1 MLDIAMRD
9 VNTAPKTV
17 KMGDPAFRADPY
29 PTYAWLRQ
37 NAPVIQVK
45 APFGFGKAYMVTRY
59 EDVQAIF
66 KDPRFSTDMRRR
78 GSGEI
83 NGGLAR
89 FAPRSMRILGN
100 QMVTQDDP
108 NHARL
113 KNLVHKAF
121 TPVRIAAL
129 HQRIEVITKDLL
141 DAAEKRDVID
151 IVEDFALPLP
161 MTVISEMLGVPEHMR
176 KPFRDL
182 MTGMLDAPGFALF
195 RAFRQFS
202 TTRALI
208 AFLND
213 LINLR
218 RREPDDGMITALI
231 AAEQAGDKL
240 DQEELIGM
248 IFVLLLAG
256 HETTVNLIAN
266 GTLAL
271 LENPE
276 QFRLLRDNPQHIK
289 TAVEEFLRYT
299 NPVEHGVV
307 RFATEDLPVLGVTIP
322 KGSTVMAMLS
332 SANRDETVF
341 KDPEKLDVT
350 RDPNRH
356 LAFGVGMHYCLGAP
370 LARMEGAIAINAL
383 LARFPNMQLA
393 IAPQAVRWRPS
404 IANFRGLMELPVRTA
419 A

>member
-1 MLDIAMRD
+1 MALMSDTHSVFKA
-9 VNTAPKTV
+9 V
-17 KMGDPAFRADPY
+17 KFGDPAFRANPY

-37 NAPVIQVK
+37 NAPIIRVK
-45 APFGFGKAYMVTRY
+45 APFGFGKAYMITRY
-59 EDVQAIF
+59 EDVQAVF

-78 GSGEI
+78 GSGDI
-83 NGGLAR
+83 NGGLNR

-121 TPVRIAAL
+121 TPARIASL
-129 HQRIEVITKDLL
+129 HGRIEVITKELL
-141 DAAEKRDVID
+141 DDAERRDTID

-161 MTVISEMLGVPEHMR
+161 MTVISEMLGVPEDRR

-182 MTGMLDAPGFALF
+182 MTGMLDEPGFALF

-202 TTRALI
+202 TTRKLI

-218 RREPDDGMITALI
+218 RREPDDRMITALI
-231 AAEQAGDKL
+231 EAEQSGDKL

-248 IFVLLLAG
+248 VFVLLLAG

-271 LENPE
+271 LENPD

-289 TAVEEFLRYT
+289 TAIEEFLRFT

-307 RFATEDLPVLGVTIP
+307 RFASEDLDVLGVTIP

-341 KDPEKLDVT
+341 KDPDRLDIT

-383 LARFPNMQLA
+383 LARFPNMRLA
-393 IAPQAVRWRPS
+393 IEPQQVRWRPS
-404 IANFRGLMELPVRTA
+404 IANFRGLMELPVA
-419 A
+419 LA

>member
-1 MLDIAMRD
+1 MSD
-9 VNTAPKTV
+9 VHHAKTV
-17 KMGDPAFRADPY
+17 KIGDPAFRADPY

-37 NAPVIQVK
+37 HAPIIQVK

-83 NGGLAR
+83 NGGLNR
-89 FAPRSMRILGN
+89 FMPRSMRILGN

-121 TPVRIAAL
+121 TPARIANL
-129 HQRIEVITKDLL
+129 HGRIEIITKDLL
-141 DAAEKRDVID
+141 DAAARRDVID

-182 MTGMLDAPGFALF
+182 MTNMLDTPGFALM

-202 TTRALI
+202 TTRKLI

-218 RREPDDGMITALI
+218 RREPDDGLITALI
-231 AAEQAGDKL
+231 AAEQAGDTL

-248 IFVLLLAG
+248 VFVLLLAG

-271 LENPE
+271 LEYPD
-276 QFRLLRDNPQHIK
+276 QFRLLRDNPGHIK

-322 KGSTVMAMLS
+322 KGSVVMAMLS

-341 KDPEKLDVT
+341 KDPDKLDVT

-383 LARFPNMQLA
+383 LARFPNLQLA
-393 IAPQAVRWRPS
+393 IPPTAVRWRPS
-404 IANFRGLMELPVRTA
+404 VANFRGLIELPVRTA

>member
-1 MLDIAMRD
+1 MSDAHQVLKSM
-9 VNTAPKTV
+9 KF
-17 KMGDPAFRADPY
+17 GDPAFRADPY
-29 PTYAWLRQ
+29 PTYAWLRK
-37 NAPVIQVK
+37 NAPIIQVK

-78 GSGEI
+78 GSGDV
-83 NGGLAR
+83 NGGLNR
-89 FAPRSMRILGN
+89 FAPRSLRILGN

-121 TPVRIAAL
+121 TPARITAL
-129 HQRIEVITKDLL
+129 HARIEGITKDLL
-141 DAAEKRDVID
+141 DAAAKRDVID

-161 MTVISEMLGVPEHMR
+161 MTVISEMLGVPEDRR

-182 MTGMLDAPGFALF
+182 MAGMLDAPGFALF

-202 TTRALI
+202 TTRRLI

-218 RREPDDGMITALI
+218 RREPDDRMISALI
-231 AAEQAGDKL
+231 NAEQSGDKL
-240 DQEELIGM
+240 DQEELVGM
-248 IFVLLLAG
+248 VFVLLLAG

-271 LENPE
+271 LENPD
-276 QFRLLRDNPQHIK
+276 QFRLLRDNPAHIK
-289 TAVEEFLRYT
+289 TAIEEMLRFT

-307 RFATEDLPVLGVTIP
+307 RFASEDLPILGVTIP

-341 KDPEKLDVT
+341 QDPDRLDIT

-370 LARMEGAIAINAL
+370 LARMEGAIALNAL
-383 LARFPNMQLA
+383 LARFPNLQLA
-393 IAPQAVRWRPS
+393 IAPKDVRWRPS
-404 IANFRGLMELPVRTA
+404 IAGFRGLMELPVTLQSRPV
-419 A
+419 

>member
-1 MLDIAMRD
+1 MSDAHQVLKSM
-9 VNTAPKTV
+9 TF
-17 KMGDPAFRADPY
+17 GDPAFRADPY
-29 PTYAWLRQ
+29 PTYAWLRK
-37 NAPVIQVK
+37 NAPIIQVK
-45 APFGFGKAYMVTRY
+45 APFGFGKAYMITRY

-78 GSGEI
+78 GSGDV
-83 NGGLAR
+83 NGGLNR
-89 FAPRSMRILGN
+89 FAPRSLRILGN

-121 TPVRIAAL
+121 TPARITAL
-129 HQRIEVITKDLL
+129 HARIEDITKDLL
-141 DAAEKRDVID
+141 DTAAKRDVID

-161 MTVISEMLGVPEHMR
+161 MTVISEMLGVPEDRR

-202 TTRALI
+202 TTRRLI

-218 RREPDDGMITALI
+218 RREPDDRMISALI
-231 AAEQAGDKL
+231 DAEQSGDKL

-248 IFVLLLAG
+248 VFVLLLAG

-271 LENPE
+271 LENPD
-276 QFRLLRDNPQHIK
+276 QFRLLRDNPAHIK
-289 TAVEEFLRYT
+289 TAIEEMLRFT

-307 RFATEDLPVLGVTIP
+307 RFASEDLPILGVTIP

-332 SANRDETVF
+332 SANRDEAVF
-341 KDPEKLDVT
+341 QDPDRLDIT

-370 LARMEGAIAINAL
+370 LARMEGAIALNAL
-383 LARFPNMQLA
+383 LARFPNLQLA
-393 IAPQAVRWRPS
+393 IAPKDVRWRPS
-404 IANFRGLMELPVRTA
+404 VAGFRGLMELPVTLQSRPA
-419 A
+419 

>member
-1 MLDIAMRD
+1 MSD
-9 VNTAPKTV
+9 VHHAPKTV

-29 PTYAWLRQ
+29 PTYAWLRE
-37 NAPVIQVK
+37 NAPVTQVK
-45 APFGFGKAYMVTRY
+45 APFGLGKAFMVTRY

-78 GSGEI
+78 GSGDV
-83 NGGLAR
+83 NGGLVR

-121 TPVRIAAL
+121 TPARIASL
-129 HQRIEVITKDLL
+129 HGRIEVITKDLL
-141 DAAEKRDVID
+141 DDAAKRDVID

-182 MTGMLDAPGFALF
+182 MTGMLDAPGVALF

-202 TTRALI
+202 TTRKLI

-231 AAEQAGDKL
+231 AAEQSGDTL

-266 GTLAL
+266 GVLAL
-271 LENPE
+271 LENPD

-289 TAVEEFLRYT
+289 TAIEEFLRFT

-307 RFATEDLPVLGVTIP
+307 RFATEDLPVQGVTIP
-322 KGSTVMAMLS
+322 KGSVVMAMLS
-332 SANRDETVF
+332 SANRDEAVF
-341 KDPEKLDVT
+341 KDPDTLDVT

-383 LARFPNMQLA
+383 LARFPNLQLA
-393 IAPQAVRWRPS
+393 IPPTAVRWRPS

>member
-1 MLDIAMRD
+1 MSDAHQVLKSM
-9 VNTAPKTV
+9 KF
-17 KMGDPAFRADPY
+17 GDPAFRADPY
-29 PTYAWLRQ
+29 PTYAWLRK
-37 NAPVIQVK
+37 NAPIIQVK

-78 GSGEI
+78 GSGDV
-83 NGGLAR
+83 NGGLNR
-89 FAPRSMRILGN
+89 FAPRSLRILGN

-121 TPVRIAAL
+121 TPARITAL
-129 HQRIEVITKDLL
+129 HARIEGITKDLL
-141 DAAEKRDVID
+141 DAAAKRDVID

-161 MTVISEMLGVPEHMR
+161 MTVISEMLGVPEDRR

-182 MTGMLDAPGFALF
+182 MAGMLDAPGFALF

-202 TTRALI
+202 TTRRLI

-218 RREPDDGMITALI
+218 RREPDDRMISALI
-231 AAEQAGDKL
+231 NAEQSGDKL
-240 DQEELIGM
+240 DQEELVGM
-248 IFVLLLAG
+248 VFVLLLAG

-271 LENPE
+271 LENPD
-276 QFRLLRDNPQHIK
+276 QFRLLRDNPAHIK
-289 TAVEEFLRYT
+289 TAIEEMLRFT

-307 RFATEDLPVLGVTIP
+307 RFASEDLPILGVTIP

-341 KDPEKLDVT
+341 QDPDRLDIT

-370 LARMEGAIAINAL
+370 LARMEGAIALNAL
-383 LARFPNMQLA
+383 LARFPNLQLA
-393 IAPQAVRWRPS
+393 IAPKDVRWRPS
-404 IANFRGLMELPVRTA
+404 IAGFRGLMELPVTLQSRPA
-419 A
+419 

>member
-1 MLDIAMRD
+1 MTD
-9 VNTAPKTV
+9 VLQPPTPV
-17 KMGDPAFRADPY
+17 KFGDPAFRADPY
-29 PTYAWLRQ
+29 PTYAWLRK
-37 NAPVIQVK
+37 NAPIIQVK

-78 GSGEI
+78 GSGDI
-83 NGGLAR
+83 NGGLNR
-89 FAPRSMRILGN
+89 WMPRSVRILGN

-121 TPVRIAAL
+121 TPVRIASL
-129 HQRIEVITKDLL
+129 HARIEVITKDLL
-141 DAAEKRDVID
+141 DAAEKRDTID

-195 RAFRQFS
+195 RAFRQFN
-202 TTRALI
+202 TTRRLI
-208 AFLND
+208 AFLGE
-213 LINLR
+213 LIDLR
-218 RREPDDGMITALI
+218 RREPDEGMITALI
-231 AAEQAGDKL
+231 AAEQSGDKL

-248 IFVLLLAG
+248 VFVLLLAG

-271 LENPE
+271 LENPD
-276 QFRLLRDNPQHIK
+276 QLRLLRDNPDHIK
-289 TAVEEFLRYT
+289 TAIEEFLRYT

-307 RFATEDLPVLGVTIP
+307 RFASEDLPVLGVTIP
-322 KGSTVMAMLS
+322 KGTTVMAMLS
-332 SANRDETVF
+332 SANRDEAMF
-341 KDPEKLDVT
+341 KDPDRLDIT

-370 LARMEGAIAINAL
+370 LARMEGAIALNTL
-383 LARFPNMQLA
+383 LARFPNLKLA
-393 IAPQAVRWRPS
+393 IPPQDVRWRPS
-404 IANFRGLMELPVRTA
+404 VAGFRGLMELPVA
-419 A
+419 LQSQPA

>member
-1 MLDIAMRD
+1 MSDAHNVL
-9 VNTAPKTV
+9 KSV
-17 KMGDPAFRADPY
+17 KFGDPAFRANPY

-37 NAPVIQVK
+37 NAPITKVK
-45 APFGFGKAYMVTRY
+45 APFGFGTAYMITRY

-78 GSGEI
+78 GSGDI
-83 NGGLAR
+83 NGGLNR
-89 FAPRSMRILGN
+89 FMPRSVRILGN

-121 TPVRIAAL
+121 TPARIAAL
-129 HQRIEVITKDLL
+129 HTRIEVITKDLL
-141 DAAEKRDVID
+141 DAAEKRDTID

-161 MTVISEMLGVPEHMR
+161 MTVISEMLGVPEDRR

-182 MTGMLDAPGFALF
+182 MTNMLDTPGSALV
-195 RAFRQFS
+195 RAVRQFT
-202 TTRALI
+202 TTRRLI

-218 RREPDDGMITALI
+218 RNEPDEGMITALI
-231 AAEQAGDKL
+231 AAEQSGDKL

-248 IFVLLLAG
+248 VFVLLLAG

-271 LENPE
+271 LENPD

-289 TAVEEFLRYT
+289 TAIEEFLRYT

-322 KGSTVMAMLS
+322 KGSVVMAMLS
-332 SANRDETVF
+332 SANRDESVF
-341 KDPEKLDVT
+341 KDPDRLDIT

-383 LARFPNMQLA
+383 LARFPNMRLA
-393 IAPQAVRWRPS
+393 IEPQQVRWRPS
-404 IANFRGLMELPVRTA
+404 IANFRGLMELPVA
-419 A
+419 L